1 MNSLI
6 TGGAGFIGSRL
17 FDRLRQYGPV
27 VAYDNFSTGK
37 TQNILKLAGN
47 THRIVHGDITNAN
60 GLTWAMQEDID
71 VVFHLAANTNARI
84 GVTYP
89 DIDIHNGLI
98 GTLNVLQAMVRSKVN
113 KLVFTSTCG
122 VYGDDAVTPLA
133 EDYMPLR
140 PICPYAMCKLAS
152 EALVEK
158 FVKECGIQAWII
170 RVGNAIGG
178 GMTNGVILQLLE
190 KLRDKPTVLKVLGS
204 RKPSRPFHSV
214 EDCADGILYAFE
226 HSNER
231 VNRFNVASSG
241 SVNIGQ
247 IVDMIV
253 DEMKLSILV
262 KYDKQDRGWD
272 GSAVEV
278 NISVDKINGL
288 GWKAK
293 LSPEEAVLKAIKEI
307 RRG

>member
-17 FDRLRQYGPV
+17 FERLRPYGCV

-47 THRIVHGDITNAN
+47 THRIIEGDVTEVN
-60 GLTWAMQEDID
+60 GLTWALQEGID

-89 DIDIHNGLI
+89 DIDIQNGLI
-98 GTLNVLQAMVRSKVN
+98 GTLNVLQAMVKSKVN

-122 VYGDDAVTPLA
+122 VYGDDAVTPLS

-152 EALVEK
+152 EALIEK
-158 FVKECGIQAWII
+158 FSREYGIQVWIMRI
-170 RVGNAIGG
+170 GNAIGR

-190 KLRDKPTVLKVLGS
+190 KLKDRPKELRVLGS

-231 VNRFNVASSG
+231 VNLFNVASSG
-241 SVNIGQ
+241 SMNIGQ
-247 IVDMIV
+247 IVDMIA
-253 DEMKLSILV
+253 DEVEPNIPI
-262 KYDKQDRGWD
+262 KYDKQDRGWE
-272 GSAVEV
+272 GSALEV
-278 NISVDKINGL
+278 NISVDKINRL
-288 GWKAK
+288 GWQAK
-293 LSPEEAVLKAIKEI
+293 LSPEEAVLKAIQEI
-307 RRG
+307 RGE